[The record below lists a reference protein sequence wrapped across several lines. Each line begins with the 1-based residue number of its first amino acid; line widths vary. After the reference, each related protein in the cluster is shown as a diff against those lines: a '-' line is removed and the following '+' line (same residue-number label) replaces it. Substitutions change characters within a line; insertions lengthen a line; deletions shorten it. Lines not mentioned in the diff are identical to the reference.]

1 MKYKKYFYE
10 FVGLLIIMTAALHFF
25 NKQSIETSLLIS
37 SGASVLT
44 VLNKFYLDR
53 KKEKKQNQPKA

>member
-1 MKYKKYFYE
+1 
-10 FVGLLIIMTAALHFF
+10 MTAALHFF